1 MREMEGKKHVKSL
14 EVIVFFRT
22 FAAFFKK
29 RKGNDMQI
37 NIDEFNALSDK
48 RQEMSEEIG
57 ALRSKLQRAEEE
69 ILMLKEVKVEQDRI
83 VEELKQELEKKET
96 RIMELTDI
104 IAKSTQ
110 NVNVNVFAVI
120 TDKNMFPLAFEK
132 FDRTF
137 HCLPEDLQVATAGVV
152 MKSLPTELPPEAR
165 VKVEAVTEIK
175 RLKSDPKVE
184 MNFGADSS
192 AEIHNY

>member
-1 MREMEGKKHVKSL
+1 
-14 EVIVFFRT
+14 
-22 FAAFFKK
+22 
-29 RKGNDMQI
+29 MQI
-37 NIDEFNALSDK
+37 NIDEFNALIDK

-83 VEELKQELEKKET
+83 VEELKLKLEQKEA

-120 TDKNMFPLAFEK
+120 TDKNMFPLALEK

-137 HCLPEDLQVATAGVV
+137 HGLPEDLQVATAGVV
-152 MKSLPTELPPEAR
+152 MKSLPTELPPGEAWL
-165 VKVEAVTEIK
+165 EICSK
-175 RLKSDPKVE
+175 
-184 MNFGADSS
+184 FADENNVPLREWIEEKPSFLFS
-192 AEIHNY
+192 KKIQ

>member
-1 MREMEGKKHVKSL
+1 M
-14 EVIVFFRT
+14 FFFVSSQR
-22 FAAFFKK
+22 FSIK

-37 NIDEFNALSDK
+37 NIDEFNALIDK
-48 RQEMSEEIG
+48 RLEMSEEIC

-83 VEELKQELEKKET
+83 VEELKLKLEQKEA

-137 HCLPEDLQVATAGVV
+137 HGLPEDLQVATAGVV

>member
-1 MREMEGKKHVKSL
+1 
-14 EVIVFFRT
+14 
-22 FAAFFKK
+22 
-29 RKGNDMQI
+29 MQI
-37 NIDEFNALSDK
+37 NIDEFNALIDK
-48 RQEMSEEIG
+48 RLEMSEEIC

-83 VEELKQELEKKET
+83 VEELKLKLEQKEA

-120 TDKNMFPLAFEK
+120 TDKNMFPLALEK

-137 HCLPEDLQVATAGVV
+137 HGLPEDLQLATAGVV
-152 MKSLPTELPPEAR
+152 MKSLPTELPPGEAWL
-165 VKVEAVTEIK
+165 EICCK
-175 RLKSDPKVE
+175 
-184 MNFGADSS
+184 F
-192 AEIHNY
+192 AEENNVPLREWIEEKPSFLF

>member
-1 MREMEGKKHVKSL
+1 
-14 EVIVFFRT
+14 
-22 FAAFFKK
+22 
-29 RKGNDMQI
+29 MQI

-48 RQEMSEEIG
+48 RQEMSEEIC

-69 ILMLKEVKVEQDRI
+69 NLMLKEVKVEQDRI
-83 VEELKQELEKKET
+83 VEELKQELKQKEA

-137 HCLPEDLQVATAGVV
+137 HGLPEDLQVATAGVV

>member
-1 MREMEGKKHVKSL
+1 M
-14 EVIVFFRT
+14 FFFVSSQR
-22 FAAFFKK
+22 FSIK

-37 NIDEFNALSDK
+37 NIDEFNALIDK
-48 RQEMSEEIG
+48 RLEMSEEIC

-69 ILMLKEVKVEQDRI
+69 ILMLKEDKVEQDRI
-83 VEELKQELEKKET
+83 VEELKQKLEKKEA

-110 NVNVNVFAVI
+110 NVNVFAVI

-137 HCLPEDLQVATAGVV
+137 HCLPKDLQVATAGVV
-152 MKSLPTELPPEAR
+152 MKALPTELPPGEDR
-165 VKVEAVTEIK
+165 GHVTV
-175 RLKSDPKVE
+175 LS
-184 MNFGADSS
+184 
-192 AEIHNY
+192 

>member
-1 MREMEGKKHVKSL
+1 
-14 EVIVFFRT
+14 
-22 FAAFFKK
+22 
-29 RKGNDMQI
+29 MQI
-37 NIDEFNALSDK
+37 NIDEFNALIDK
-48 RQEMSEEIG
+48 RLEMSEEIC

-83 VEELKQELEKKET
+83 VEELKLKLEKKEA

-120 TDKNMFPLAFEK
+120 TDKNMLPLALEK

-137 HCLPEDLQVATAGVV
+137 HGLPEDLQVATAGVV
-152 MKSLPTELPPEAR
+152 MKSLPTELPPGEAWL
-165 VKVEAVTEIK
+165 EICSK
-175 RLKSDPKVE
+175 
-184 MNFGADSS
+184 FAD
-192 AEIHNY
+192 ENNVPLRE

>member
-1 MREMEGKKHVKSL
+1 M
-14 EVIVFFRT
+14 FFFVSSQR
-22 FAAFFKK
+22 FSIK

-37 NIDEFNALSDK
+37 NIDEFNALIDK
-48 RQEMSEEIG
+48 RLEMSEEIC

-83 VEELKQELEKKET
+83 VEELKQELEKKEA

-120 TDKNMFPLAFEK
+120 TDKNMLPLALEK

-137 HCLPEDLQVATAGVV
+137 HGLPEDLQLATAGVV
-152 MKSLPTELPPEAR
+152 MKSLPTELPPGEDR
-165 VKVEAVTEIK
+165 GQVTV
-175 RLKSDPKVE
+175 P
-184 MNFGADSS
+184 
-192 AEIHNY
+192 

>member
-1 MREMEGKKHVKSL
+1 
-14 EVIVFFRT
+14 
-22 FAAFFKK
+22 
-29 RKGNDMQI
+29 MQI

-83 VEELKQELEKKET
+83 VEELKQELKQKLKKEA

-120 TDKNMFPLAFEK
+120 TDKNMFPLALEK

-137 HCLPEDLQVATAGVV
+137 HGLPEDLQVATAGVV
-152 MKSLPTELPPEAR
+152 MKSLPTELPPGEDR
-165 VKVEAVTEIK
+165 GQVTV
-175 RLKSDPKVE
+175 LS
-184 MNFGADSS
+184 
-192 AEIHNY
+192 

>member
-1 MREMEGKKHVKSL
+1 
-14 EVIVFFRT
+14 
-22 FAAFFKK
+22 
-29 RKGNDMQI
+29 MQI
-37 NIDEFNALSDK
+37 NIDEFNALIDK
-48 RQEMSEEIG
+48 RLEMSEEIC

-69 ILMLKEVKVEQDRI
+69 ILKLKEVKVEQDRI

-120 TDKNMFPLAFEK
+120 TDKNMFPLALEK

-137 HCLPEDLQVATAGVV
+137 HGLPEDLQVATAGVV
-152 MKSLPTELPPEAR
+152 MKSLPTELPPGEAWL
-165 VKVEAVTEIK
+165 EICCK
-175 RLKSDPKVE
+175 
-184 MNFGADSS
+184 FADENNVPLREWIEEKPSFLFS
-192 AEIHNY
+192 KKFQ

>member
-1 MREMEGKKHVKSL
+1 
-14 EVIVFFRT
+14 
-22 FAAFFKK
+22 
-29 RKGNDMQI
+29 MQI

-57 ALRSKLQRAEEE
+57 TLRSKLQRAEEE

-83 VEELKQELEKKET
+83 VEELKQELKQKLEKKEA

-110 NVNVNVFAVI
+110 NVNVFAVI
-120 TDKNMFPLAFEK
+120 TDKNMFPLALEK

-137 HCLPEDLQVATAGVV
+137 HGLPEDLQVATAGVV
-152 MKSLPTELPPEAR
+152 MKSLPTELPPGEDR
-165 VKVEAVTEIK
+165 GQVTV
-175 RLKSDPKVE
+175 LS
-184 MNFGADSS
+184 
-192 AEIHNY
+192 

>member
-1 MREMEGKKHVKSL
+1 
-14 EVIVFFRT
+14 
-22 FAAFFKK
+22 
-29 RKGNDMQI
+29 MQI

-83 VEELKQELEKKET
+83 VEELKQELKQELEKKEA

-120 TDKNMFPLAFEK
+120 TDKNMLPLALEK

-137 HCLPEDLQVATAGVV
+137 HGLPEDLQLATAGVV
-152 MKSLPTELPPEAR
+152 MKSLPTELPPGEAWL
-165 VKVEAVTEIK
+165 EICCK
-175 RLKSDPKVE
+175 
-184 MNFGADSS
+184 FADENNVPLREWIEEKPSFLFS
-192 AEIHNY
+192 KKIQ

>member
-1 MREMEGKKHVKSL
+1 
-14 EVIVFFRT
+14 
-22 FAAFFKK
+22 
-29 RKGNDMQI
+29 MQI

-83 VEELKQELEKKET
+83 VEELKQELEKKEA

-110 NVNVNVFAVI
+110 NVNVFAVI

-137 HCLPEDLQVATAGVV
+137 HGLPEDLQAATAGVV

>member
-1 MREMEGKKHVKSL
+1 
-14 EVIVFFRT
+14 
-22 FAAFFKK
+22 
-29 RKGNDMQI
+29 MQI
-37 NIDEFNALSDK
+37 NIDEFNALIDK
-48 RQEMSEEIG
+48 RLEMSEEIC

-69 ILMLKEVKVEQDRI
+69 NLMLKEVKVEQDRI

-120 TDKNMFPLAFEK
+120 TDKNMFPLALEK

-137 HCLPEDLQVATAGVV
+137 HGLPEDLQVATAGVV
-152 MKSLPTELPPEAR
+152 MKSLPTELPPGEAWL
-165 VKVEAVTEIK
+165 EICCK
-175 RLKSDPKVE
+175 
-184 MNFGADSS
+184 FADENNVPLREWIEEKPSFLFS
-192 AEIHNY
+192 KKIQ

>member
-1 MREMEGKKHVKSL
+1 
-14 EVIVFFRT
+14 
-22 FAAFFKK
+22 
-29 RKGNDMQI
+29 MQI
-37 NIDEFNALSDK
+37 NIDEFNALIDK
-48 RQEMSEEIG
+48 RLEMSEEIC

-83 VEELKQELEKKET
+83 VEELKQKLEKKEA

-120 TDKNMFPLAFEK
+120 TDKNMLPLALEK

-137 HCLPEDLQVATAGVV
+137 HGLPEDLQLATAGVV
-152 MKSLPTELPPEAR
+152 MKSLPTELPPGEDR
-165 VKVEAVTEIK
+165 GQVTVPQEYSKI
-175 RLKSDPKVE
+175 
-184 MNFGADSS
+184 
-192 AEIHNY
+192 

>member
-1 MREMEGKKHVKSL
+1 
-14 EVIVFFRT
+14 
-22 FAAFFKK
+22 
-29 RKGNDMQI
+29 MQI

-83 VEELKQELEKKET
+83 VEELKQELKQELEKKEA

-110 NVNVNVFAVI
+110 NVNVFAVI
-120 TDKNMFPLAFEK
+120 TDKNMLPLALEK

-137 HCLPEDLQVATAGVV
+137 HGLPEDLQVATAGVV

>member
-1 MREMEGKKHVKSL
+1 
-14 EVIVFFRT
+14 
-22 FAAFFKK
+22 
-29 RKGNDMQI
+29 MQI
-37 NIDEFNALSDK
+37 NIDEFNALIDK
-48 RQEMSEEIG
+48 RLEMSEEIC

-83 VEELKQELEKKET
+83 VEELKLKLEQKEA

-120 TDKNMFPLAFEK
+120 TDKNMLPLALEK

-137 HCLPEDLQVATAGVV
+137 HGLPEDLQLATAGVV
-152 MKSLPTELPPEAR
+152 MKSLPTELPPGEAWL
-165 VKVEAVTEIK
+165 EICCK
-175 RLKSDPKVE
+175 
-184 MNFGADSS
+184 FADENNVPLREWIEEKPSFLFS
-192 AEIHNY
+192 KKIQ

>member
-1 MREMEGKKHVKSL
+1 
-14 EVIVFFRT
+14 
-22 FAAFFKK
+22 
-29 RKGNDMQI
+29 MQI
-37 NIDEFNALSDK
+37 NIDEFNALIDK
-48 RQEMSEEIG
+48 RLEMSEEIC

-110 NVNVNVFAVI
+110 NVNVFAVI

-152 MKSLPTELPPEAR
+152 MKSLPTELPPGEDR
-165 VKVEAVTEIK
+165 GHVTVPQEK
-175 RLKSDPKVE
+175 GKNGLT
-184 MNFGADSS
+184 
-192 AEIHNY
+192 

>member
-1 MREMEGKKHVKSL
+1 
-14 EVIVFFRT
+14 
-22 FAAFFKK
+22 
-29 RKGNDMQI
+29 MQI
-37 NIDEFNALSDK
+37 NIDEFNALIDK
-48 RQEMSEEIG
+48 RLEMSEEIC

-69 ILMLKEVKVEQDRI
+69 ILKLKEVKVEQDRI

-120 TDKNMFPLAFEK
+120 TDKNMLPLALEK

-137 HCLPEDLQVATAGVV
+137 HGLPEDLQLATAGVV
-152 MKSLPTELPPEAR
+152 MKSLPTELPPGEAWL
-165 VKVEAVTEIK
+165 EICCK
-175 RLKSDPKVE
+175 
-184 MNFGADSS
+184 FADENNVPLRERIEEKPSFLFS
-192 AEIHNY
+192 KKIQ

>member
-1 MREMEGKKHVKSL
+1 
-14 EVIVFFRT
+14 
-22 FAAFFKK
+22 
-29 RKGNDMQI
+29 MQI
-37 NIDEFNALSDK
+37 NIEEFNALSDK
-48 RQEMSEEIG
+48 MQEMSEEIG

-69 ILMLKEVKVEQDRI
+69 NLMLKEVKVEQDRI
-83 VEELKQELEKKET
+83 VEELKQKLEKKEA

-110 NVNVNVFAVI
+110 NVNVFAVI
-120 TDKNMFPLAFEK
+120 TDKNMLPLALEK

-137 HCLPEDLQVATAGVV
+137 HGLPEDLQLATAGVV

-165 VKVEAVTEIK
+165 VKVEAVTERKK
-175 RLKSDPKVE
+175 RESDPKVE

>member
-1 MREMEGKKHVKSL
+1 
-14 EVIVFFRT
+14 
-22 FAAFFKK
+22 
-29 RKGNDMQI
+29 MQI

-83 VEELKQELEKKET
+83 VEELKQELKQELEKKEA

-110 NVNVNVFAVI
+110 NVNVFAVI
-120 TDKNMFPLAFEK
+120 TDKNMLPLALEK

-137 HCLPEDLQVATAGVV
+137 HGLPEDLQVATAGVV
-152 MKSLPTELPPEAR
+152 MKSLPTELPPGEDR
-165 VKVEAVTEIK
+165 GQDTVPQE
-175 RLKSDPKVE
+175 
-184 MNFGADSS
+184 
-192 AEIHNY
+192 

>member
-1 MREMEGKKHVKSL
+1 
-14 EVIVFFRT
+14 
-22 FAAFFKK
+22 
-29 RKGNDMQI
+29 MQI
-37 NIDEFNALSDK
+37 NIDEFNALIDK
-48 RQEMSEEIG
+48 RLEMSEEIC

-69 ILMLKEVKVEQDRI
+69 NLMLKEVKVEQDRI
-83 VEELKQELEKKET
+83 VEELKQELEKKEA

-110 NVNVNVFAVI
+110 NVNVFAVI
-120 TDKNMFPLAFEK
+120 TDKNMLPLALEK

-137 HCLPEDLQVATAGVV
+137 HGLPEDLQLATAGVV

>member
-1 MREMEGKKHVKSL
+1 M
-14 EVIVFFRT
+14 FFFVSSQR
-22 FAAFFKK
+22 FSIK

-37 NIDEFNALSDK
+37 NIDEFNALIDK
-48 RQEMSEEIG
+48 RLEMSEEIC

-83 VEELKQELEKKET
+83 VEELKLKLEQKEA

-120 TDKNMFPLAFEK
+120 TDKNMLPLALEK

-137 HCLPEDLQVATAGVV
+137 HGLPEDLQLATAGVV

>member
-1 MREMEGKKHVKSL
+1 
-14 EVIVFFRT
+14 
-22 FAAFFKK
+22 
-29 RKGNDMQI
+29 MQI
-37 NIDEFNALSDK
+37 NIDEFNALIDK
-48 RQEMSEEIG
+48 RLEMSEEIC

-120 TDKNMFPLAFEK
+120 TDKNMLPLALEK

-137 HCLPEDLQVATAGVV
+137 HGLPEDLQVATAGVV
-152 MKSLPTELPPEAR
+152 MKSLPTELPPGEAWL
-165 VKVEAVTEIK
+165 EICSK
-175 RLKSDPKVE
+175 
-184 MNFGADSS
+184 FAD
-192 AEIHNY
+192 ENNVPLRE

>member
-1 MREMEGKKHVKSL
+1 M
-14 EVIVFFRT
+14 FFFVSSQR
-22 FAAFFKK
+22 FSIK

-37 NIDEFNALSDK
+37 NIDEFNALIDK
-48 RQEMSEEIG
+48 RLEMSEEIC

-69 ILMLKEVKVEQDRI
+69 ILKLKEVKVEQDRI
-83 VEELKQELEKKET
+83 VEELKQELKQELEKKEA

-137 HCLPEDLQVATAGVV
+137 HGLPEDLQAATAGVV

>member
-1 MREMEGKKHVKSL
+1 
-14 EVIVFFRT
+14 
-22 FAAFFKK
+22 
-29 RKGNDMQI
+29 MQI

-69 ILMLKEVKVEQDRI
+69 NLMLKEVKVEQDRI
-83 VEELKQELEKKET
+83 VEELKQELKQKEA

-137 HCLPEDLQVATAGVV
+137 HGLPEDLQVATAGVV

>member
-1 MREMEGKKHVKSL
+1 M
-14 EVIVFFRT
+14 FFFVSSQR
-22 FAAFFKK
+22 FSIK

-37 NIDEFNALSDK
+37 NIDEFNALIDK
-48 RQEMSEEIG
+48 RLEMSEEIC

-83 VEELKQELEKKET
+83 VEELKQELEKKEA

-110 NVNVNVFAVI
+110 NVNVFAVI
-120 TDKNMFPLAFEK
+120 TDKNMLPLALEK

-137 HCLPEDLQVATAGVV
+137 HGLPEDLQLATAGVV

>member
-1 MREMEGKKHVKSL
+1 
-14 EVIVFFRT
+14 
-22 FAAFFKK
+22 
-29 RKGNDMQI
+29 MQI
-37 NIDEFNALSDK
+37 NIDEFNALIDK
-48 RQEMSEEIG
+48 RLEMSEEIC

-83 VEELKQELEKKET
+83 VEELKQELKLKLEQKEA

-120 TDKNMFPLAFEK
+120 TDKNMFPLALEK

-137 HCLPEDLQVATAGVV
+137 HGLPEDLQVATAGVV
-152 MKSLPTELPPEAR
+152 MKSLPTELPPGEAWL
-165 VKVEAVTEIK
+165 EICCK
-175 RLKSDPKVE
+175 
-184 MNFGADSS
+184 FADENNVPLREWIEEKPSFLFS
-192 AEIHNY
+192 KKIQRIISLIF

>member
-1 MREMEGKKHVKSL
+1 
-14 EVIVFFRT
+14 
-22 FAAFFKK
+22 
-29 RKGNDMQI
+29 MQI
-37 NIDEFNALSDK
+37 NIDEFNALIDK
-48 RQEMSEEIG
+48 RLEMSEEIC

-69 ILMLKEVKVEQDRI
+69 ILKLKEVKVEQDRI

-120 TDKNMFPLAFEK
+120 TDKNMFPLALEK

-137 HCLPEDLQVATAGVV
+137 HGLPEDLQVATAGVV
-152 MKSLPTELPPEAR
+152 MKSLPTELPPGEAWL
-165 VKVEAVTEIK
+165 EICSK
-175 RLKSDPKVE
+175 
-184 MNFGADSS
+184 FADENNVPLREWIEEKPSFLFS
-192 AEIHNY
+192 KKIQ